1 MTNKQ
6 KAKRHITE
14 FDFNEFDEY
23 GVGIHLVGDV
33 VGGPANGIKTLI
45 KKSKAT
51 KDFPDVEDVNI
62 QKKLEQVQVTMSM
75 EDFLKR
81 FFYLH
86 SEDAEL
92 LTAMLGLKTEFES
105 YLESVDSEPMD
116 YASFI
121 AEKVSGF
128 EIMKSMYEGEE
139 IKASALDMVTILET
153 QEKIEKQLKEETMD
167 NVTIKKSRLA
177 ELEDAEGKLSTN
189 LDLVKSLETEK
200 KELENEIKVLKQ
212 AQADKELSVMKQRL
226 EGLVDEAKIEK
237 MAASLVAMDEEV
249 ANDMI
254 DNFKA
259 KQDATEESDLFVEKS
274 KSGEPEDKSDEEVE
288 QMKFEKAYR
297 QAMGLEDKE

>member
-1 MTNKQ
+1 
-6 KAKRHITE
+6 
-14 FDFNEFDEY
+14 
-23 GVGIHLVGDV
+23 
-33 VGGPANGIKTLI
+33 
-45 KKSKAT
+45 
-51 KDFPDVEDVNI
+51 
-62 QKKLEQVQVTMSM
+62 
-75 EDFLKR
+75 
-81 FFYLH
+81 
-86 SEDAEL
+86 
-92 LTAMLGLKTEFES
+92 
-105 YLESVDSEPMD
+105 
-116 YASFI
+116 
-121 AEKVSGF
+121 
-128 EIMKSMYEGEE
+128 
-139 IKASALDMVTILET
+139 
-153 QEKIEKQLKEETMD
+153 MD

-288 QMKFEKAYR
+288 QLKFEKAYR